1 MSSTSHLDKVK
12 RLREL
17 TGVGFKDCNMAIN
30 ECNGDIKKSIE
41 YLRIKGISK
50 ASKKMERTAKEGLV
64 CIHGENDKISI
75 VEINC
80 ETDFVAKNKEFLNF
94 SETLSKICFDQK
106 GDLNK
111 LKKIKMKDGNTVEDN
126 LVNLISKFGEKISIR
141 RSNFFEKDNCM
152 NFSYVHTSVKK
163 NIGKLG
169 VIVSLKAKKFD
180 EKIQE
185 FGHKL
190 AMHIAATNPISIDQD
205 DLDTNILEK
214 EKKIISEELK
224 NSGKNATIVEKI
236 LKGKLEKFKQENT
249 LINQTWVIDPPK
261 KVKDIMVQLDKENG
275 LTVKNFVRY
284 KIGE

>member
-1 MSSTSHLDKVK
+1 M
-12 RLREL
+12 
-17 TGVGFKDCNMAIN
+17 NIN
-30 ECNGDIKKSIE
+30 QDIQAIKKTIIE
-41 YLRIKGISK
+41 TRRDFHKHPELSFQ
-50 ASKKMERTAKEGLV
+50 EFRT
-64 CIHGENDKISI
+64 
-75 VEINC
+75 
-80 ETDFVAKNKEFLNF
+80 
-94 SETLSKICFDQK
+94 SKIVAE
-106 GDLNK
+106 K
-111 LKKIKMKDGNTVEDN
+111 LESFGIK
-126 LVNLISKFGEKISIR
+126 
-141 RSNFFEKDNCM
+141 
-152 NFSYVHTSVKK
+152 VKK

-169 VIVSLKAKKFD
+169 AIVSLKAKKFD